1 MNDTGL
7 KLRLTLYQ
15 AEFGLEKVYS
25 RLAHL
30 PNENI
35 RARAI
40 RSLLPMLL
48 ETGRIPNWFLAIS
61 PQQGSLPRSMT
72 IRVTLPGRDP
82 SLVSVNAQLRQLGD
96 SARSVWIKNLMAKS
110 LGLQTDSTSPA
121 ATPPSPAPAAYS
133 AALTAA
139 TPASTEDTQSHSVD
153 PADDQVRKKAY
164 RNALKAFDLTL
175 TKQTDH

>member
-1 MNDTGL
+1 MKIRITLIRTEGVL
-7 KLRLTLYQ
+7 RPVFLRLAYHQ
-15 AEFGLEKVYS
+15 DEGY
-25 RLAHL
+25 
-30 PNENI
+30 
-35 RARAI
+35 RARAL
-40 RSLLPMLL
+40 RSALPMLL
-48 ETGRIPNWFLAIS
+48 ETGQLPRWFTSMPEA
-61 PQQGSLPRSMT
+61 QGQLPRSLT
-72 IRVTLPGRDP
+72 VRINLVVTDP
-82 SLVSVNAQLRQLGD
+82 CHQWVIARLSTMPD
-96 SARSVWIKNLMAKS
+96 SDRATWIKNLMAKS

-139 TPASTEDTQSHSVD
+139 TPASTEDTQSRSVD